1 MMSVVFIALSIINYR
16 LNLFIFFILASKIN
30 FFIGTSKILNVFFIS
45 EITIRTSLHNTYLA
59 FKSVSYKELER
70 KVLYPG
76 HTLGLFLLTL
86 LTLESHTEVLQLRNY
101 SQVILH
107 CKHISSLL
115 RKLQATRWQQI
126 EVSHHPR

>member
-1 MMSVVFIALSIINYR
+1 MISVVFIALFIINCK
-16 LNLFIFFILASKIN
+16 LKLFIFFILASKIN

-76 HTLGLFLLTL
+76 HTLGLF
-86 LTLESHTEVLQLRNY
+86 
-101 SQVILH
+101 
-107 CKHISSLL
+107 C
-115 RKLQATRWQQI
+115 
-126 EVSHHPR
+126 